1 MIQVKTHFAVFIKIA
16 SAKYCRVARLEEE
29 RESINMECI
38 TAEDRLATILYTIQV
53 RLESTE
59 GSVPWETNR
68 RG

>member
-1 MIQVKTHFAVFIKIA
+1 
-16 SAKYCRVARLEEE
+16 VARLEEE